1 MKKDMMGY
9 SMTTLSPVL
18 LSAGFQAYN
27 LLETMDVI
35 PGNAVR
41 GVFAGQYLQRQ
52 GKTPE
57 DELFKRLFLTGETR
71 FGFAC
76 IEGAQPIPLSARTC
90 KYDGGFEVNKGHGVI
105 DLLLADE
112 GDAVCPNCQKPID
125 YMEGFWLADENNE
138 KRVKKRLATRTSID
152 PVLGTAGSGQLYSQR
167 VVEENQIFKGIIE
180 APDDLIVELKTLTQ
194 APFTAG
200 VGRGK
205 SRGQGWVSVQRD
217 APDAFNCGDASDR
230 ANQFKDENGL
240 PMLAVTLLSD
250 AIFQDDYLRDLTAPG
265 PIHLQSLGVDSAD
278 WEGTP
283 CKAFAS
289 TRLVFGFDGEPL
301 YLPRIPRTAV
311 VAGSVFLFKA
321 RDGKNPEFSSFEENQ
336 GIGWIGDN
344 NGEGFGRAILW
355 HPFHYSFK
363 PKKEANDGKGVDSTV
378 AA

>member
-1 MKKDMMGY
+1 MKKEMMGY
-9 SMTTLSPVL
+9 RMTTLSPVL
-18 LSAGFQAYN
+18 LSTGFQAYN

-41 GVFAGQYLQRQ
+41 GVFAGQYLRKQ
-52 GKTPE
+52 GKKPE
-57 DELFKRLFLTGETR
+57 DELFKRLFLNGETR
-71 FGFAC
+71 FSFGRVD
-76 IEGAQPIPLSARTC
+76 GAQPIPLSARTC
-90 KYDGGFEVNKGHGVI
+90 KYDGGFEADNGHGVI

-112 GDAVCPNCQKPID
+112 GEAVCPNCQKPID
-125 YMEGFWLADENNE
+125 YMEGFWLADKNKE

-167 VVEENQIFKGIIE
+167 VVEENQTFRGIIE
-180 APDDLIVELKTLTQ
+180 APDDLIAELKTLAQ

-230 ANQFKDENGL
+230 ADQFKDENGL

-250 AIFQDDYLRDLTAPG
+250 AIFQDDYLRELTAPG
-265 PIHLQSLGVDSAD
+265 PIHLQSLGVDPDD
-278 WEGTP
+278 WEETP
-283 CKAFAS
+283 RKAFAS
-289 TRLVFGFDGEPL
+289 TRMVFGFDGEPL
-301 YLPRIPRTAV
+301 HLPRIPRTAV

-321 RDGKNPEFSSFEENQ
+321 RHGKSPDLSPRKGNDGA
-336 GIGWIGDN
+336 GWVGDN
-344 NGEGFGRAILW
+344 NGEGFGQAILW
-355 HPFHYSFK
+355 HPFHYSYR
-363 PKKEANDGKGVDSTV
+363 PKQEKNDAKGIDSTV